1 MTLQHNERDRLIET
15 IDEDGNVWKIVM
27 YPLNNKTN
35 RFQLSF
41 CFNEKEFLLTKLQS
55 NRYADD
61 LWDLLNKIRKG
72 KPKTNQSNFDAFIQ
86 LQNSN
91 SNAKEVQHEQQAI
104 N

>member
-1 MTLQHNERDRLIET
+1 MSAQEKNEKQDRLIET
-15 IDEDGNVWKIVM
+15 IDDEGNLWKIVM
-27 YPLNNKTN
+27 YPLCNKTN

-72 KPKTNQSNFDAFIQ
+72 KSLAKQSNFEIFKQEKKPFNQEI
-86 LQNSN
+86 LN
-91 SNAKEVQHEQQAI
+91 EQQAI